1 MGVIGI
7 DAYAYPSKIVGA
19 HEGGWLIAF
28 RDFPEGHSQAE
39 EDGDVVEAA
48 EGLLQA
54 CIEARLLDGQEVPE
68 PSDVRAGELL
78 IGVPIE
84 TATKAALFK
93 AIAGSGTSR
102 LAIAKVLGM
111 DEKEVRRML
120 DPRHASKLPRVA
132 RVLKALG
139 KELRLSVVDRSTGP
153 RQPKAGEAR
162 AGYRVKWSSSKRRKA
177 SARG

>member
-1 MGVIGI
+1 M
-7 DAYAYPSKIVGA
+7 DAYAYPSEIVSA
-19 HEGGWLIAF
+19 REGGWLIAF

-39 EDGDVVEAA
+39 EDGDVVDVA

-54 CIEARLLDGQEVPE
+54 CIEARLLYGLEVPE
-68 PSDVRAGELL
+68 PSDLRVGELL
-78 IGVPIE
+78 VGVPIE

-93 AIAGSGTSR
+93 AFAVSGSTR
-102 LAIAKVLGM
+102 LAVARSLGI

-139 KELRLSVVDRSTGP
+139 KELRLSVVDRQMGP
-153 RQPKAGEAR
+153 RPPGAGESRAR
-162 AGYRVKWSSSKRRKA
+162 YRVKAAGARKRKRA
-177 SARG
+177 S